1 MGRTLNGEVLIDD
14 EGNLNES
21 LWLYNLVDL
30 YNHYGKNTKEQEDG
44 NDSR

>member
-1 MGRTLNGEVLIDD
+1 MARTLNGEVLIDD

-30 YNHYGKNTKEQEDG
+30 YNHYYYGENAKKGEQ
-44 NDSR
+44 N

>member
-1 MGRTLNGEVLIDD
+1 MARTLNGEVLIDD

-30 YNHYGKNTKEQEDG
+30 YNHYYGENAKEQE
-44 NDSR
+44 NE